1 MNKIS
6 KKIVALATMA
16 AFVLTLVPAAAFA
29 APDSDPIASSVDVK
43 TDTIATDG
51 SATVDVTIDNADV
64 NTGIVLWVQKD
75 GENGIYEDATFGVE
89 GANVDEYQAN
99 PTDPWY
105 GPQYAVFG
113 ATAATTATVTIS
125 GLEAGTYSVFASA
138 NVGNSGTTWN
148 SLTPLTVVDKD
159 ITVINAAT
167 TDKSSYGVMNADG
180 TVKSED
186 SVAVGANLTT
196 EFRVNDIAG
205 DATGD
210 TLGPVYIW
218 ATQGDKVVEI
228 GEVTDVNGNPIAKD
242 SKAYKLSSVKN
253 GDKVILKFA
262 AAGTY
267 TLHAAEVATFSPN
280 DLPENTE
287 MLLGSTVVTVTED
300 TVVDSIN
307 LTSATAK
314 IGSETENI
322 EFTFDASNNT
332 YKLDLTQIK
341 DFRFTGIDTITLK
354 GEALEEDKT
363 PAKGQTINFTTTRE
377 DVIEFKNPTVDAHND
392 SDNTDNDGLFETTF
406 SMQDR
411 KNGIITITDEATGL
425 SYNVRVIADVATADQ
440 INRTLT
446 DGYVLAGNDS
456 NWTWMNAWF
465 TDAVQFQ
472 ILDSKNDVVTGNEAI
487 EGVVISVEGQP
498 TGGSLTNADLALKD
512 SGNGVY
518 TLVYVNGDKDD
529 RTKDLIPGKYTV
541 RVALPGTDADN
552 ATVTFNAAKFGK
564 AQDTVLDVYAA
575 DHNWTWGN
583 PNEEIMTV
591 DDQITLGQTVGV
603 AAKYVDENGIKIK
616 ATDVTYG
623 FNGGLAVVDP
633 MPEDGFFSTP
643 ADTASNQSLL
653 GTEIEIVAYNTAK
666 HQLVTKTLTLVPSY
680 TDKSL
685 EFDSV
690 TGPINEDNKVTV
702 SVVDENGKV
711 QQVEGTLEAWVADQ
725 SNEDA
730 KVSVDV
736 NNKRPHDVQDG
747 KGSLTVYS
755 DQETTADIVVLVQA
769 GNEAY
774 YGTLEYTFGT
784 ADPLADQTVVMTI
797 DSTEYVV
804 NNNVIKGD
812 AAPYIDSNWRTMVP
826 IRALMEAF
834 DAEVVWDEANPDVV
848 TINYDGDTQIVM
860 NVGDETYTINGADG
874 EMDTVPVNND
884 GRVYV
889 PIRFV
894 AEGIGFHVTPLY
906 NAAGLTASV
915 VFQR

>member
-16 AFVLTLVPAAAFA
+16 AFVLTLVPVAAFA
-29 APDSDPIASSVDVK
+29 ADPTEKGSSFTVASNAANELTVTVNLDGDTYSNTQIGFTFDGIEKATMDTVTGGADMKDARPEYEVVKANDDEVVATFSGVPAGETEVIVTMQPNATAEWVNVPVAVDG
-43 TDTIATDG
+43 TN
-51 SATVDVTIDNADV
+51 TVDVIAPVVLDRSVYGFIDQTTGQAT
-64 NTGIVLWVQKD
+64 NT
-75 GENGIYEDATFGVE
+75 
-89 GANVDEYQAN
+89 
-99 PTDPWY
+99 
-105 GPQYAVFG
+105 
-113 ATAATTATVTIS
+113 
-125 GLEAGTYSVFASA
+125 
-138 NVGNSGTTWN
+138 
-148 SLTPLTVVDKD
+148 
-159 ITVINAAT
+159 
-167 TDKSSYGVMNADG
+167 
-180 TVKSED
+180 
-186 SVAVGANLTT
+186 SVAVGADLTT
-196 EFRVNDIAG
+196 EFRINDIAG
-205 DATGD
+205 DGTADVLD
-210 TLGPVYIW
+210 TVFIW

-228 GEVTDVNGNPIAKD
+228 GKAFVDGKEVTTKEN
-242 SKAYKLSSVKN
+242 KAFKLTSVEN
-253 GDKVILKFA
+253 GDKVVLQFA
-262 AAGTY
+262 AAGKY
-267 TLHAAEVATFSPN
+267 TLHAGAAATLN
-280 DLPENTE
+280 DAKKQANMLP
-287 MLLGSTVVTVTED
+287 GASVVDVTED
-300 TVVDSIN
+300 TVIDSIT
-307 LTSATAK
+307 LKAIA
-314 IGSETENI
+314 NI
-322 EFTFDASNNT
+322 KGVDTPLDMTFDASNNT
-332 YKLDLTQIK
+332 YKLDLTQADAK
-341 DFRFTGIDTITLK
+341 DFRFTGIDTITLN
-354 GEALEEDKT
+354 GTALEEDKT
-363 PAKGQTINFTTTRE
+363 PAKYQTINFTTTRE

-425 SYNVRVIADVATADQ
+425 TYNVRVIADVATAEK

-446 DGYVLAGNDS
+446 GGYVLAGNDS

-472 ILDSKNDVVTGNEAI
+472 ILDSKNDVVTGNDAVKD
-487 EGVVISVEGQP
+487 VVISVEGQP
-498 TGGSLTNADLALKD
+498 TGGSLTNSDLALKD

-529 RTKDLIPGKYTV
+529 RAKDLIPGKYTV

-564 AQDTVLDVYAA
+564 AQDTVLDVYAS

-603 AAKYVDENGIKIK
+603 AAKYVDANGIKIA

-633 MPEDGFFSTP
+633 MPKDGFFSTP
-643 ADTASNQSLL
+643 ADTVSNQTLL

-685 EFDSV
+685 EFDPV

-711 QQVEGTLEAWVADQ
+711 QQVEGALDAWIADQ

-730 KVSVDV
+730 KVSVSV
-736 NNKRPHDVQDG
+736 NEKKPHDVQNG

-755 DQETTADIVVLVQA
+755 DQETTADIVVA
-769 GNEAY
+769 AKIGNEVA
-774 YGTLEYTFGT
+774 YGTLEYTFGSE
-784 ADPLADQTVVMTI
+784 DPLADQTVVMTI

-804 NNNVIKGD
+804 NNNVITGD
-812 AAPYIDSNWRTMVP
+812 AAPYIDDAWRTMGP

-834 DAEVVWDEANPDVV
+834 DAEVVWDEENPDVV
-848 TINYDGDTQIVM
+848 TINFDGDTQIVM
-860 NVGDETYTINGADG
+860 NVGDEAYTINGVDG
-874 EMDTVPVNND
+874 EMDTVPVNNN

-906 NAAGLTASV
+906 NADGLTASV